1 MLEFEWLQVFCKAD
15 FASLL
20 AIVGYWKLFSCFD
33 VNLGNTGRMELFS
46 MPRQSDLV
54 KSFIFGRGRTQIP
67 R

>member
-1 MLEFEWLQVFCKAD
+1 MVVSVLQGRFCV
-15 FASLL
+15 
-20 AIVGYWKLFSCFD
+20 IIGYRGKLFGCFD

-54 KSFIFGRGRTQIP
+54 KSFIFGRGRTQIT